1 MAGKMLK
8 TFAFNQHVIEVSGR
22 RMENFA
28 KGDDVIGIAVREDT
42 FSDETGADG
51 NMMVY
56 LNADESAEIT
66 LKFLHGAPENDYL
79 KRLFDQHKAGLID
92 GVRVSVWNT
101 RDGQGEVS
109 RLGYIKKIPDNM
121 RGNKA
126 GNREW
131 VIVTAR
137 IDEQQST
144 V

>member
-8 TFAFNQHVIEVSGR
+8 LFAFNQHVIEVNGR

-28 KGDDVIGIAVREDT
+28 KGDDVVGITVREDT

-56 LNADESAEIT
+56 LSADESVEVM
-66 LKFLHGAPENDYL
+66 LKFLHGASENDFL
-79 KRLFDQHKAGLID
+79 KRQFDLFKSGEIE
-92 GVRVSVWNT
+92 GINVSVWNT
-101 RDGQGEVS
+101 RDGTGEVS

-131 VIVTAR
+131 AIVCPRMDDQGATA
-137 IDEQQST
+137 
-144 V
+144 